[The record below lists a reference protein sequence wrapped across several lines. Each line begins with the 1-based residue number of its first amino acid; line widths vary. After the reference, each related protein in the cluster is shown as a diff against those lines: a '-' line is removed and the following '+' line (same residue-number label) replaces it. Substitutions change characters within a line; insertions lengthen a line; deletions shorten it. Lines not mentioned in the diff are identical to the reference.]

1 LLGTRR
7 LKLTALFLSGGRLY
21 ARWTKFPW
29 AEGGDSAVPNGPS
42 SCEYRGVVYESYDQ
56 PALSRRMFA
65 RRVVLHGLAAL
76 ALLLIPLLVG
86 IVGYMALADMSPVDA
101 FLNASMILGGM
112 GPVDPMPTDA
122 AKLFAG
128 FYALFAGVFFLV
140 IAGVILAPFLHR
152 VLHLLHISADGGGD
166 SD

>member
-1 LLGTRR
+1 
-7 LKLTALFLSGGRLY
+7 
-21 ARWTKFPW
+21 
-29 AEGGDSAVPNGPS
+29 
-42 SCEYRGVVYESYDQ
+42 
-56 PALSRRMFA
+56 M
-65 RRVVLHGLAAL
+65 
-76 ALLLIPLLVG
+76 
-86 IVGYMALADMSPVDA
+86 VGYRLTEGMGWLDA

-152 VLHLLHISADGGGD
+152 VLHLLHISAGD
-166 SD
+166 SGDSS